1 MRRRTGRGQLRWNAA
16 TGLRLTNETEEL
28 DADGEEQKVKA
39 LSRTELAA
47 LLDESPDEWRLLFTL
62 LALTGLRISE
72 AIALTGAD
80 VHFGKRQVRVRRRL
94 VKGTLAPPK
103 SKFGRRDVRLSAG
116 LAHALWEA
124 RKAPSRDRVKSGAP

>member
-72 AIALTGAD
+72 AIALTWATSTSASGKSVFAEGSSRARWRLQRASS
-80 VHFGKRQVRVRRRL
+80 VGGTSGSPPASLMRCGKRARL
-94 VKGTLAPPK
+94 PAGTA
-103 SKFGRRDVRLSAG
+103 
-116 LAHALWEA
+116 
-124 RKAPSRDRVKSGAP
+124 